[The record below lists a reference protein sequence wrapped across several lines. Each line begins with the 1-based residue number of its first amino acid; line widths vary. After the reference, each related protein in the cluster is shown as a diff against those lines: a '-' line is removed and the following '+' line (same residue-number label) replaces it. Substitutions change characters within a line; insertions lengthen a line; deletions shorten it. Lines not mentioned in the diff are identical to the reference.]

1 MSKKSVKK
9 PDYAKFEANRAVK
22 KKNKK
27 KKTTAI
33 VSSVIA
39 ACVFIIAAIVAVNV
53 LSPSV
58 TAELTSSAWV
68 PEGAKNASGDEVEMS
83 EVYNTNYSA
92 YQGSMSFSDDGT
104 FTLWLSPGSPDDG
117 THSGKYT
124 VSASDKVN
132 LSFDDGTNTSA
143 ILTQKNGK
151 ISAVVLKYNDYEITF
166 VKQKR
171 YTVKFSAVY
180 LFHFSIFRQTDLA
193 VRFCFQTYA
202 NTKTHFQLRT

>member
-9 PDYAKFEANRAVK
+9 PDYAKFEANRTVK

-39 ACVFIIAAIVAVNV
+39 ACIFIIAAIVAVNV

-58 TAELTSSAWV
+58 TAELTSSAWI

-117 THSGKYT
+117 THSGKYI

-151 ISAVVLKYNDYEITF
+151 ISSVVLKYNDYEITF
-166 VKQKR
+166 VKQ
-171 YTVKFSAVY
+171 
-180 LFHFSIFRQTDLA
+180 
-193 VRFCFQTYA
+193 
-202 NTKTHFQLRT
+202 

>member
-33 VSSVIA
+33 ISSVIA

-58 TAELTSSAWV
+58 TAELTSSAWI
-68 PEGAKNASGDEVEMS
+68 PEDAKNASGDEAEM
-83 EVYNTNYSA
+83 SA

-143 ILTQKNGK
+143 ALTQKNGK
-151 ISAVVLKYNDYEITF
+151 VSAVVLKYNDYEITF
-166 VKQKR
+166 VKLKTKKIYGKIFCR
-171 YTVKFSAVY
+171 ISFLFFYIPSNRLSCSVLLSNLCKYENTFSTPN
-180 LFHFSIFRQTDLA
+180 IIP
-193 VRFCFQTYA
+193 
-202 NTKTHFQLRT
+202 

>member
-33 VSSVIA
+33 ISSVIA
-39 ACVFIIAAIVAVNV
+39 ACIFIIAAIVAVNV

-104 FTLWLSPGSPDDG
+104 FTLCFRREVRMTELTAENIPCQLRTRSICHLMTEQILPP
-117 THSGKYT
+117 HSH
-124 VSASDKVN
+124 
-132 LSFDDGTNTSA
+132 
-143 ILTQKNGK
+143 
-151 ISAVVLKYNDYEITF
+151 
-166 VKQKR
+166 KR
-171 YTVKFSAVY
+171 TVKFRLSC
-180 LFHFSIFRQTDLA
+180 LNITTMKSHL
-193 VRFCFQTYA
+193 
-202 NTKTHFQLRT
+202 

>member
-33 VSSVIA
+33 ISSVIA
-39 ACVFIIAAIVAVNV
+39 ACIFIIAAIVAVNV

-117 THSGKYT
+117 THSGNIPCQLRT
-124 VSASDKVN
+124 RSICH
-132 LSFDDGTNTSA
+132 LMTEQ
-143 ILTQKNGK
+143 ILPPH
-151 ISAVVLKYNDYEITF
+151 SH
-166 VKQKR
+166 KR
-171 YTVKFSAVY
+171 TVKFRLSC
-180 LFHFSIFRQTDLA
+180 LNITTMKSHL
-193 VRFCFQTYA
+193 
-202 NTKTHFQLRT
+202 

>member
-68 PEGAKNASGDEVEMS
+68 PEGAKNASGDEV
-83 EVYNTNYSA
+83 YNTNYSA

-151 ISAVVLKYNDYEITF
+151 ISSVVLKYNDYEITF
-166 VKQKR
+166 VKQ
-171 YTVKFSAVY
+171 
-180 LFHFSIFRQTDLA
+180 
-193 VRFCFQTYA
+193 
-202 NTKTHFQLRT
+202 

>member
-27 KKTTAI
+27 NKTTAI

-39 ACVFIIAAIVAVNV
+39 ACIFIIAAIVAVNV

-58 TAELTSSAWV
+58 TSELTSSAWV

-151 ISAVVLKYNDYEITF
+151 VSAVVLKYNDYEITF
-166 VKQKR
+166 V
-171 YTVKFSAVY
+171 
-180 LFHFSIFRQTDLA
+180 RQ
-193 VRFCFQTYA
+193 
-202 NTKTHFQLRT
+202 

>member
-39 ACVFIIAAIVAVNV
+39 ACIFIIAAIVAVHV

-68 PEGAKNASGDEVEMS
+68 PEGAKNASGD

-124 VSASDKVN
+124 VSASDKIN

-143 ILTQKNGK
+143 ALTQKNGK

-166 VKQKR
+166 VKQ
-171 YTVKFSAVY
+171 
-180 LFHFSIFRQTDLA
+180 
-193 VRFCFQTYA
+193 
-202 NTKTHFQLRT
+202 

>member
-117 THSGKYT
+117 THSGNIPCQLRT
-124 VSASDKVN
+124 RSICH
-132 LSFDDGTNTSA
+132 LMTEQ
-143 ILTQKNGK
+143 ILPPY
-151 ISAVVLKYNDYEITF
+151 SH
-166 VKQKR
+166 KR
-171 YTVKFSAVY
+171 TVKFR
-180 LFHFSIFRQTDLA
+180 LLCLNIT
-193 VRFCFQTYA
+193 TM
-202 NTKTHFQLRT
+202 K

>member
-33 VSSVIA
+33 VTSFIA

-124 VSASDKVN
+124 ASASTKSICH
-132 LSFDDGTNTSA
+132 LGTEQ
-143 ILTQKNGK
+143 ILPPY
-151 ISAVVLKYNDYEITF
+151 SH
-166 VKQKR
+166 KR
-171 YTVKFSAVY
+171 TVKFRLLCLNITTMKSH
-180 LFHFSIFRQTDLA
+180 L
-193 VRFCFQTYA
+193 
-202 NTKTHFQLRT
+202 

>member
-33 VSSVIA
+33 VTSVIA
-39 ACVFIIAAIVAVNV
+39 ACIFIIAAIVAVNV

-143 ILTQKNGK
+143 ALTQKNGK
-151 ISAVVLKYNDYEITF
+151 VSAVVLKYNNYEITF
-166 VKQKR
+166 VKQ
-171 YTVKFSAVY
+171 
-180 LFHFSIFRQTDLA
+180 
-193 VRFCFQTYA
+193 
-202 NTKTHFQLRT
+202 

>member
-33 VSSVIA
+33 ISSVIA
-39 ACVFIIAAIVAVNV
+39 ACIFIIASIVAVNV

-58 TAELTSSAWV
+58 TAELTSSAWI

-104 FTLWLSPGSPDDG
+104 FTLWLSPGKWPMDLLSENRCGPSPA
-117 THSGKYT
+117 KRRL
-124 VSASDKVN
+124 
-132 LSFDDGTNTSA
+132 LSSKWERNH
-143 ILTQKNGK
+143 L
-151 ISAVVLKYNDYEITF
+151 L
-166 VKQKR
+166 
-171 YTVKFSAVY
+171 
-180 LFHFSIFRQTDLA
+180 
-193 VRFCFQTYA
+193 
-202 NTKTHFQLRT
+202 

>member
-39 ACVFIIAAIVAVNV
+39 ACIFIIAAIVAVNV

-58 TAELTSSAWV
+58 TAELTSSAWI

-92 YQGSMSFSDDGT
+92 YQGSMLFSDDGT

-143 ILTQKNGK
+143 ALTQKNGK
-151 ISAVVLKYNDYEITF
+151 VSAVVLKYNDYEITF
-166 VKQKR
+166 VKQ
-171 YTVKFSAVY
+171 
-180 LFHFSIFRQTDLA
+180 
-193 VRFCFQTYA
+193 
-202 NTKTHFQLRT
+202 

>member
-33 VSSVIA
+33 VTSVIA
-39 ACVFIIAAIVAVNV
+39 ACIFIIAAIVAVNV

-143 ILTQKNGK
+143 ALTQKNGK
-151 ISAVVLKYNDYEITF
+151 ISAVVLKYNDYEIETF
-166 VKQKR
+166 LRKR
-171 YTVKFSAVY
+171 MPNAHQ
-180 LFHFSIFRQTDLA
+180 HFEHSCADQRNIDRSRNSRQQITG
-193 VRFCFQTYA
+193 
-202 NTKTHFQLRT
+202 

>member
-33 VSSVIA
+33 VTSVIA
-39 ACVFIIAAIVAVNV
+39 ACVFIIVAIVAVNV

-104 FTLWLSPGSPDDG
+104 AIASVEVSSDDGTFTLWLSPGSPDDG

-143 ILTQKNGK
+143 ALTQKNGK
-151 ISAVVLKYNDYEITF
+151 VSAVVLKYNDYEITF
-166 VKQKR
+166 VKQ
-171 YTVKFSAVY
+171 
-180 LFHFSIFRQTDLA
+180 
-193 VRFCFQTYA
+193 
-202 NTKTHFQLRT
+202 

>member
-39 ACVFIIAAIVAVNV
+39 ACIFIIAAIVAVNV

-58 TAELTSSAWV
+58 TAELTSSAWI

-92 YQGSMSFSDDGT
+92 YQGSMSFRREVRMTELTAENIPCQLRTKSICHLMT
-104 FTLWLSPGSPDDG
+104 EQILPL
-117 THSGKYT
+117 HSH
-124 VSASDKVN
+124 
-132 LSFDDGTNTSA
+132 
-143 ILTQKNGK
+143 
-151 ISAVVLKYNDYEITF
+151 
-166 VKQKR
+166 KR
-171 YTVKFSAVY
+171 TVKFRLLCLNITTMKSH
-180 LFHFSIFRQTDLA
+180 L
-193 VRFCFQTYA
+193 
-202 NTKTHFQLRT
+202 